1 MTRFHPLS
9 RFMPYGAPDLLASAE
24 PRLTRAVLAG
34 SLTMIAAFF
43 VAMVSIPDGI
53 ETPVKIVPHHLIPY
67 DEPPPVYQVP
77 PEAEPAPV
85 KPMADDLGKIEPVI
99 DERPIEWQDSRSGA
113 MDDPTGVGTGE
124 GLDVVTPP
132 GEVGPPAEVLPERG
146 VWVHVDQL
154 PEAAFEFK
162 PE

>member
-53 ETPVKIVPHHLIPY
+53 ETPVTIVPNHHPSTKCRR
-67 DEPPPVYQVP
+67 
-77 PEAEPAPV
+77 
-85 KPMADDLGKIEPVI
+85 KP
-99 DERPIEWQDSRSGA
+99 SR
-113 MDDPTGVGTGE
+113 
-124 GLDVVTPP
+124 
-132 GEVGPPAEVLPERG
+132 RR
-146 VWVHVDQL
+146 
-154 PEAAFEFK
+154 
-162 PE
+162 